1 LADVEHGLEHAA
13 EAAHGGGSGGLPQL
27 DFATWPGQIFW
38 LLVTF
43 GALYLILSRS
53 VLPRIGGIIED
64 RRDKIA
70 DDLDEAARLQRQA
83 EDAGAAYEKS
93 LADARAKAH
102 AIAQQTHDEINAE
115 LARESDAAEAQF
127 SEKAAEAETRI
138 HAATEAALANV
149 KSVAED
155 AAAAL
160 IEKLVGA
167 APNATTT
174 RAAVDAAD
182 QG

>member
-1 LADVEHGLEHAA
+1 VADVEHGLEHAA
-13 EAAHGGGSGGLPQL
+13 EAAHSGSSGGLPQL

-43 GALYLILSRS
+43 GVLYLILSRS
-53 VLPRIGGIIED
+53 VLPRIGGVIED

-83 EDAGAAYEKS
+83 EDAGTAYEKS

-102 AIAQQTHDEINAE
+102 TIAQDTHDAINAE
-115 LARESDAAEAQF
+115 LAQESDAAEAQF
-127 SEKAAEAETRI
+127 AEKATEADARI
-138 HAATEAALANV
+138 RAATDAALANV
-149 KSVAED
+149 KSVAEET
-155 AAAAL
+155 ASAL
-160 IEKLVGA
+160 VEKLAGA
-167 APNATTT
+167 APSATAA